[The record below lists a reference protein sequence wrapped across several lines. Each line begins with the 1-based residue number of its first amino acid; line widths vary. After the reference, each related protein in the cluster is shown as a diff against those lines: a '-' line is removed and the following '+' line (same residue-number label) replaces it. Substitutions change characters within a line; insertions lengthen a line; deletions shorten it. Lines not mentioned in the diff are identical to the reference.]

1 MNIHARRVFRLALTV
16 ALSLA
21 AGYALNLS
29 LPFIAPIFAFML
41 CAPPSAPMGLKG
53 LLGLTVL
60 VVVTLGTGLLLVPV
74 LDYFPVAAI
83 MIIAI
88 GIFFSNYIAINLNK
102 NLVGLFLTVGIT
114 LISAA
119 GTLDY
124 AVSYLVINAMVI
136 GIVVAVATQWLVY
149 PLFPE
154 EVTVVAP
161 QEDAIIDTDKWIALR
176 ATIIVLPVFLLVL
189 TNPSAYLPILMKGTA
204 LAQEASV
211 TLARD
216 AGRELLG
223 STFLGGAFAILFWFA
238 LGLNVTLW
246 MFFLWMLIFGI
257 YISAKVYGVLQSR
270 MPMTFWLNV
279 AVTMLILL
287 GSAVGDTANGKDVY
301 EAFAVRMGLFIC
313 VTLYA
318 WLAIVL
324 LERWHLGSAESTQ
337 QLAPPAAHPTA

>member
-21 AGYALNLS
+21 AGYALDLAI
-29 LPFIAPIFAFML
+29 PFIAPIFAFML
-41 CAPPSAPMGLKG
+41 CAPPAAPMGLKG
-53 LLGLTVL
+53 LLSLTVL
-60 VVVTLGTGLLLVPV
+60 VIVTLGIGLFLVPV
-74 LDYFPVAAI
+74 IDYFPAAAV
-83 MIIAI
+83 MIIAV

-114 LISAA
+114 LISAT

-124 AVSYLVINAMVI
+124 AVSYLVINALVI
-136 GIVVAVATQWLVY
+136 GIIVAVASQWMVY

-154 EVTVVAP
+154 DTAAVAP
-161 QEDAIIDTDKWIALR
+161 QEEAIMDSDEWIALR
-176 ATIIVLPVFLLVL
+176 ATIVVLPVFVLVL
-189 TNPSAYLPILMKGTA
+189 TNPAAYLPILMKGTA

-211 TLARD
+211 TRARG
-216 AGRELLG
+216 AGKELLG

-238 LGLNVTLW
+238 LGASVTLW
-246 MFFLWMLIFGI
+246 MFFLWMLLFGI
-257 YISAKVYGVLQSR
+257 YFGAKIYGVLQSR
-270 MPMTFWLNV
+270 MPTTFWLNV

-324 LERWHLGSAESTQ
+324 LERWHFGSVEPSV
-337 QLAPPAAHPTA
+337 AAGRA